1 MFLYT
6 QNEFVRDI
14 QAVFDVKVTGIA
26 GPETLLETIT
36 LSEVLNRKHPAIY
49 FIQRRLF
56 ALGYTEIGK
65 VNGIADAKFTS
76 AVKRFQSNN
85 GCIANGEITARD
97 KTWKKLLGIE

>member
-1 MFLYT
+1 MFFYT

-14 QAVFDVKVTGIA
+14 QAVFDVKITGVA
-26 GPETLLETIT
+26 DHETLLETIT

-65 VNGIADAKFTS
+65 INGIADAKFTS

-85 GCIANGEITARD
+85 GCIVNGEITARD
-97 KTWKKLLGIE
+97 KTWKKLLGMK